1 MSQGAVGRETESG
14 IPRGPIWRSSRF
26 VVAGSILLAVV
37 VGVRGLWHPG
47 SDPDRIFLRADA
59 AYKAGRPAEADAMLR
74 RLEQLR
80 PPNTVE
86 RLLRAEVA
94 HAVGDED
101 RALAELAAIPDTDAG
116 APLARHRA
124 GQIEIGRG
132 RPRSAEAQFLEAIR
146 LFPGGIKPRRELVY
160 IYNIQRRQA
169 ELDATL
175 GELLRLDALDF
186 SYVLHWT
193 KTRNTV
199 WNPRGDLPALEKFVA
214 ADPGDRWSRL
224 SLAEAMRRLDR
235 LDDAR
240 RILAPLPDSD
250 PDARAARVL
259 LAMDRGAFDEAGKLL
274 DHGPA
279 DHPGLARLRGQL
291 ALMRHDG
298 EAAVRAFRIAADADP
313 TDRLAMHGLGT
324 ALSLLG
330 RTDEA
335 RPYLE
340 SARRHDKLWALVSR
354 AATTEGEK
362 DPAMPR
368 ELGLACAAI
377 GREMEARAWLRLA
390 VGRDPGDSEAQQ
402 ALYRLDHGPADD
414 RVATGR
420 RSS

>member
-1 MSQGAVGRETESG
+1 M
-14 IPRGPIWRSSRF
+14 I
-26 VVAGSILLAVV
+26 AGLILLAVL
-37 VGVRGLWHPG
+37 VGAMRGWRLG
-47 SDPDRIFLRADA
+47 SDPDRLFLQADA
-59 AYKAGRPAEADAMLR
+59 AYKAGRLAEADTLLR
-74 RLEQLR
+74 QLEPLR
-80 PPNTVE
+80 PPNTVD

-101 RALAELAAIPDTDAG
+101 RALVELAAIPDTDAG

-132 RPRSAEAQFLEAIR
+132 RPRSAEALFLDAIR
-146 LFPGGIKPRRELVY
+146 LLPDGIKPRRELVY

-175 GELLRLDALDF
+175 NELLRLEALDF
-186 SYVLHWT
+186 PYILHWT

-199 WNPRGDLPALEKFVA
+199 WNPRGDLPALERYVA
-214 ADPGDRWSRL
+214 ADPDDRWSRL

-235 LDDAR
+235 LGEAR

-259 LAMDRGAFDEAGKLL
+259 LAMDQGALDAAGKLL
-274 DHGPA
+274 DEGPA

-291 ALMRHDG
+291 ALRRHDG
-298 EAAVRAFRIAADADP
+298 EAAVRAFRFAADADS
-313 TDRLAMHGLGT
+313 TDRLAIHGLGT
-324 ALSLLG
+324 ALSMLG

-335 RPYLE
+335 RLYLE

-390 VGRDPGDSEAQQ
+390 VRRDPGDSEAQE
-402 ALYRLDHGPADD
+402 ALYRLEHRTADD
-414 RVATGR
+414 RVVAGR
-420 RSS
+420 RSP